1 MYYYSHLIMK
11 KVILLICL
19 VSLITAVSAQFSI
32 SENENTG
39 KVVFPVL
46 ENYSNKFVR
55 ILPTWQPSKKFLKD
69 NPNFLKDG
77 SYKLNSGMVSKME
90 KRWMD
95 SYPYFPSRFLNINAG
110 NFPAIFAQSDKKLDF
125 LDMAHFTFTMN
136 DEADI
141 PIPLDKKWRLVDEV
155 SIELQG
161 LENLSRRLDERFQ
174 YAAQKLAAK
183 KSISNYETSP
193 ITSSLYGDKQMSVNG
208 LVFDFQC
215 MGLWSYTRKNTG
227 PFWILVPF
235 GAVFVPPTPNFIA
248 MWLAK
253 HNGGNY
259 FPSNALYQL
268 NVKDVTGNLIKSYR
282 QAIFIGEKHVY
293 HRTGSRRVVLRDL
306 FLNSLPVAMES
317 LVNQFLN
324 DEQIFA
330 ITKKHLLNL
339 ADKERQNP
347 NMLELAKAQARVNMF
362 YRRKTSFVWRIGINK
377 NNIIQMGNFSSGLPQ
392 ATAQQQQLNN
402 AIYSTPQQQQMT
414 GLTAAAGNLIGG
426 MIADAAIRRNTQE
439 ANRIAE
445 LYRQTEEVEGRYIGE
460 ISNLIQSDANLAAT
474 ISQSKTVNQFFQ
486 DELRRVALAKEESQQ
501 KTAALKEAAKEGF
514 SKTLTD
520 FAARNNID
528 LAQMSAMAAGETP
541 PANAGGNPAAAKS
554 GKTSTDACVRQF
566 EAAWRNSAEYKKYK
580 ASGLQADAY
589 MLQWK
594 QGMLILQYC
603 GSVLPEAD
611 KAAIRKV
618 AEQCRQNAETMRK
631 SNNGGIRY

>member
-1 MYYYSHLIMK
+1 MK
-11 KVILLICL
+11 KTSWFIFLVLIYS
-19 VSLITAVSAQFSI
+19 VASAQFSI
-32 SENENTG
+32 SENVTTG
-39 KVVFPVL
+39 NVVFPVL
-46 ENYSNKFVR
+46 EEYSNKFVR
-55 ILPTWQPSKKFLKD
+55 ILPNWKPGKKFLKD
-69 NPNFLKDG
+69 NPTFLKDG

-90 KRWMD
+90 KRWMA
-95 SYPYFPSRFLNINAG
+95 SYPYYPSRFLNINSG
-110 NFPAIFAQSDKKLDF
+110 NFPAIFSQSDKLLDF

-141 PIPLDKKWRLVDEV
+141 AIPLDKKWRLVDEV

-161 LENLSRRLDERFQ
+161 LENLSRKHEDRFRNAVQ
-174 YAAQKLAAK
+174 ELASK
-183 KSISNYETSP
+183 KRISNYETSP
-193 ITSSLYGDKQMSVNG
+193 ITSSLYGEKQMSVNG

-215 MGLWSYTRKNTG
+215 MGLWSYTRKNSG

-235 GAVFVPPTPNFIA
+235 GAVFVPLTPNFYA
-248 MWLAK
+248 MWFAK
-253 HNGGNY
+253 HNGGDY

-293 HRTGSRRVVLRDL
+293 HRTDSRSVVVRDL

-324 DEQIFA
+324 DEQTLV
-330 ITKKHLLNL
+330 ITKNHLINL
-339 ADKERQNP
+339 SQKKETNP
-347 NMLELAKAQARVNMF
+347 NLLELAKAQARINML
-362 YRRKTSFVWRIGINK
+362 YRRKTSFLWRIGINK
-377 NNIIQMGNFSSGLPQ
+377 NNITQMGNFSSGLPQ
-392 ATAQQQQLNN
+392 AMAQQQQLNN

-414 GLTAAAGNLIGG
+414 GLGVAAGNLIGG

-445 LYRQTEEVEGRYIGE
+445 LYRQTEENEIRYINE
-460 ISNLIQSDANLAAT
+460 ISHLIESDTDLAGM
-474 ISQSKTVNQFFQ
+474 ISKSKTVNQFFQ
-486 DELRRVALAKEESQQ
+486 DELKRVAQAKEVSQQ
-501 KTAALKEAAKEGF
+501 QTAALKEVAKQGF

-541 PANAGGNPAAAKS
+541 PSNAGGNPAAAKS

-611 KAAIRKV
+611 KAAIRKS

-631 SNNGGIRY
+631 SNNGGIRF